1 MRDSCLREIRKDKRL
16 KWFDKYINETVFDM
30 CIDSRQHPQQHRI
43 PSEYGISVRRKRW
56 NCHADAANCLCG
68 FMELLVS
75 LFREQWKVV
84 TRGERVETISW
95 INSPIYRNAR
105 SNEQTF
111 YFHFHFYQTSSL
123 HLRKNYQLTSFLL
136 IYQKG
141 KKNLL
146 SSWTKWFEESSRDN
160 DLEEN
165 CGAIG
170 AGVRILSGETWARCP

>member
-1 MRDSCLREIRKDKRL
+1 
-16 KWFDKYINETVFDM
+16 M

-105 SNEQTF
+105 SSLSNEQTF

-123 HLRKNYQLTSFLL
+123 YLRKNYQLTSFLL

-170 AGVRILSGETWARCP
+170 AGVRILSGGNVSEMPVEIGDERYPRINVNSPYRLADFE

>member
-1 MRDSCLREIRKDKRL
+1 
-16 KWFDKYINETVFDM
+16 M

-56 NCHADAANCLCG
+56 NCYADAANCLCG

-95 INSPIYRNAR
+95 INPPIYRNAR
-105 SNEQTF
+105 SSLSNEQTF
-111 YFHFHFYQTSSL
+111 YFHFHFYQTLYNISWYTYISKFIIFL
-123 HLRKNYQLTSFLL
+123 AIFVKLL
-136 IYQKG
+136 INILSLFI
-141 KKNLL
+141 NLL
-146 SSWTKWFEESSRDN
+146 EKKKESTTSWTKWFEESSRDN
-160 DLEEN
+160 DLKEN